1 MPKTKSTVYFTKIT
15 TSKTGI
21 YLKFWERKNSRMS
34 SYLLARLLAWYWQ
47 RNFPREFT
55 ENSFVIF
62 EQSSRVILLTLYWR
76 LYFFPWI
83 PVNPLNESVKGF
95 LSNLRGVNMTQF
107 CSILVSFGNMHS
119 VFLFTS
125 LDIRASENLSAS

>member
-21 YLKFWERKNSRMS
+21 YLKFWKRKNSRMS
-34 SYLLARLLAWYWQ
+34 SYLLARLLVWYWQ

-62 EQSSRVILLTLYWR
+62 EQSRRVILLTLYCR

-83 PVNPLNESVKGF
+83 PVNPLNESVKDF
-95 LSNLRGVNMTQF
+95 LSNLRGVNMIQF
-107 CSILVSFGNMHS
+107 RSILVSFGNMYS

-125 LDIRASENLSAS
+125 LDIRASENLSVS